1 MPRSKKTSAVGTKF
15 FKEGTQ
21 NQRILAKFWGTG
33 KSFTMDDLREKLDIA
48 SPGARLS
55 ELREEGFNV
64 RAVAIETGDVGRQ
77 ANEYTIAKKRVL
89 V

>member
-1 MPRSKKTSAVGTKF
+1 MPRSKKTNAVGTKF

-77 ANEYTIAKKRVL
+77 ANEYTIAKKRGL